1 MMNDSKYGHDI
12 HDGLMR
18 LTLLKSGILPNPK
31 TDQEE
36 HNFTYSIYPHKGDFK
51 DAGSTQMAYSLNVP
65 LYAKFE
71 EAHEGSLSDKL
82 SLARVDKENVIIE
95 VVKKA
100 EDSDDLIVRMYEYH
114 NNRTTVTLEMFKEI
128 ESIKECN
135 LMESDIR
142 TISSTENKATFE
154 IKPFEIV
161 SFKIKL
167 K

>member
-18 LTLLKSGILPNPK
+18 LTLLKSGILPNPT

-36 HNFTYSIYPHKGDFK
+36 HNFTYSLYPHKGDFK
-51 DAGSTQMAYSLNVP
+51 DAGTVQMAYNLNVP
-65 LYAKFE
+65 LYAKLE
-71 EAHEGSLSDKL
+71 DAHEGQLSDKL

-100 EDSDDLIVRMYEYH
+100 EDSDDLIVRMYECY
-114 NNRTTVTLEMFKEI
+114 NNRTNVTLEMFKEI

-135 LMESDIR
+135 LIENDIR
-142 TISSTENKATFE
+142 NIDSYENKATFE
-154 IKPFEIV
+154 IKPFEILSLKV
-161 SFKIKL
+161 KL